1 MHIYVIKTYKFT
13 YKHKLQYLLDEVIYT
28 RIFCINYYQVYLF
41 ELKNQSELD
50 KSFHLWPLLSCC
62 LITVSIYIYESR
74 IFIMWD

>member
-50 KSFHLWPLLSCC
+50 KSFHL
-62 LITVSIYIYESR
+62 
-74 IFIMWD
+74 